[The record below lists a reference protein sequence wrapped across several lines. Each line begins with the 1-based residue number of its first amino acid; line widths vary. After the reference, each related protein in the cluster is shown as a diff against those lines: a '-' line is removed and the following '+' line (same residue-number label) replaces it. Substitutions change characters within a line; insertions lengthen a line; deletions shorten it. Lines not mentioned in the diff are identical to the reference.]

1 MPAYHTWNQ
10 KLQAIKFR
18 LNYKKKNEL
27 EFLKTAKGNHKKVK

>member
-1 MPAYHTWNQ
+1 MPAYHKWSQ

-18 LNYKKKNEL
+18 LNYKKNKL